1 MLITI
6 TTDFGTRDGYVG
18 TMKGAIAGIAPGVHC
33 IDITQE
39 IPPQDVRSAAYVL
52 WTALPYFPPE
62 SIHVVVV
69 DPGVGTARRPIAA
82 RTPWGTLVGPDN
94 GVFSYVWEAAPPT
107 RIVELANP
115 AYRNVAVS
123 NTFHGRD
130 IFSPAAAHLARGVPL
145 TELGPEVTDPVR
157 LPAPLLTVTDA
168 VIAGEV
174 IYIDHFGN
182 VITSIGRLV
191 WDGALLA
198 LDPAFGEVPSGIINA
213 GRVRVIAAGRDLGPV
228 RRTYGEVE
236 PDEPLALVG
245 SEGLLELAVNRG
257 HGAQALGLQIGD
269 RVEIVL
275 ESRIMNH
282 ELRFTNHDS

>member
-18 TMKGAIAGIAPGVHC
+18 TMKGVIAGIAPGVPC
-33 IDITQE
+33 IDITHE
-39 IPPQDVRSAAYVL
+39 IPPQDVRSAAYIL

-82 RTPWGTLVGPDN
+82 RTPWGILVGPDN
-94 GVFSYVWEAAPPT
+94 GIFSYVWEAAPPEC
-107 RIVELANP
+107 IVELINP

-145 TELGPEVTDPVR
+145 TDFGPEVRDPVR
-157 LPAPLLTVTDA
+157 LPAPVLTVGDT
-168 VIAGEV
+168 IIKGEV

-191 WDGALLA
+191 WDGALLT
-198 LDPAFGEVPSGIINA
+198 LDPAFGDAPAGLINA
-213 GRVRVIAAGRDLGPV
+213 GRVHVFAAGRDLGPI
-228 RRTYGEVE
+228 RHTYGEVSAG
-236 PDEPLALVG
+236 EPLALVG

-257 HGAQALGLQIGD
+257 HGAQMLGLTPGAS
-269 RVEIVL
+269 VEISLDVFS
-275 ESRIMNH
+275 SRI
-282 ELRFTNHDS
+282 

>member
-18 TMKGAIAGIAPGVHC
+18 TMKGVIAGIAPDVPC

-52 WTALPYFPPE
+52 WTVLPYFPPD
-62 SIHVVVV
+62 SIHIVVV

-82 RTPWGTLVGPDN
+82 RTSWGTLVGPDN

-123 NTFHGRD
+123 STFHGRD

-145 TELGPEVTDPVR
+145 DEFGSEVTDPVR
-157 LPAPLLTVTDA
+157 LPAPVLTVTES

-228 RRTYGEVE
+228 RRTYGEVATG
-236 PDEPLALVG
+236 EPLALVG

-257 HGAQALGLQIGD
+257 HGVQVLGLAIGD
-269 RVEIVL
+269 PVEIA
-275 ESRIMNH
+275 
-282 ELRFTNHDS
+282 LR

>member
-18 TMKGAIAGIAPGVHC
+18 TMKGVIARIAPGVPC

-62 SIHVVVV
+62 SIHIVVV

-115 AYRNVAVS
+115 AYRNVTLS
-123 NTFHGRD
+123 HTFHGRD

-145 TELGPEVTDPVR
+145 DEFGPEVTDPVR
-157 LPAPLLTVTDA
+157 LPTPVLAVTDA

-191 WDGALLA
+191 WDGALLS

-213 GRVRVIAAGRDLGPV
+213 DRVRVTAAGRDFGPI
-228 RRTYGEVE
+228 RHTYGEVA
-236 PDEPLALVG
+236 PGEPLALIG

-257 HGAQALGLQIGD
+257 HGAQVLGLQIGD
-269 RVEIVL
+269 RVEIA
-275 ESRIMNH
+275 
-282 ELRFTNHDS
+282 LR

>member
-18 TMKGAIAGIAPGVHC
+18 TMKGVIAGIAPGVPC

-82 RTPWGTLVGPDN
+82 RTSWGTLVGPDN
-94 GVFSYVWEAAPPT
+94 GVFSYVWEAAPPE

-115 AYRNVAVS
+115 DYRTVAIS
-123 NTFHGRD
+123 STFHGRD
-130 IFSPAAAHLARGVPL
+130 IFSPAGAHLARGVPL
-145 TELGPEVTDPVR
+145 AEFGPEVTDPVR
-157 LPAPLLTVTDA
+157 LPAPVLTVTDTT
-168 VIAGEV
+168 IAGEV

-191 WDGALLA
+191 WEGALLS
-198 LDPAFGEVPSGIINA
+198 LDPAFGDAPAGIINA
-213 GRVRVIAAGRDLGPV
+213 ARVRVLVAGRDLGPV
-228 RRTYGEVE
+228 RHTYGEVS
-236 PDEPLALVG
+236 PGEPLALVG

-257 HGAQALGLQIGD
+257 HGAQALNLKIGD
-269 RVEIVL
+269 YVEI
-275 ESRIMNH
+275 S
-282 ELRFTNHDS
+282 LR

>member
-18 TMKGAIAGIAPGVHC
+18 TMKGVIAGIAPGVPC

-107 RIVELANP
+107 LIVELANP
-115 AYRNVAVS
+115 AYRNITVS

-145 TELGPEVTDPVR
+145 AELGPEVTDPAR
-157 LPAPLLTVTDA
+157 LPAPILTVTDTT
-168 VIAGEV
+168 IAGEV

-182 VITSIGRLV
+182 AITSIGRLV
-191 WDGALLA
+191 WDGGLLS
-198 LDPAFGEVPSGIINA
+198 LDPAFGEAPAGIINA
-213 GRVRVIAAGRDLGPV
+213 GRVRVLVAGRDLGPV
-228 RRTYGEVE
+228 RRTYGEVA
-236 PDEPLALVG
+236 PGEPLALVG

-257 HGAQALGLQIGD
+257 HSAQALGLVIGD
-269 RVEIVL
+269 PVEIA
-275 ESRIMNH
+275 
-282 ELRFTNHDS
+282 LR

>member
-18 TMKGAIAGIAPGVHC
+18 TMKGVIAGIAPDVPC

-52 WTALPYFPPE
+52 WTALPYFPLE
-62 SIHVVVV
+62 SVHVVVV

-82 RTPWGTLVGPDN
+82 RTPWGMLVGPDN

-107 RIVELANP
+107 MIVELANP
-115 AYRNVAVS
+115 AYRNMAVS

-130 IFSPAAAHLARGVPL
+130 IFSPAGAHLALGVPL
-145 TELGPEVTDPVR
+145 AELGPEIENPVR
-157 LPAPLLTVTDA
+157 LPTPVFTVTDTT
-168 VIAGEV
+168 ITGEV

-191 WDGALLA
+191 WDGALLS
-198 LDPAFGEVPSGIINA
+198 LDPVFGDVPSGIVNA
-213 GRVRVIAAGRDLGPV
+213 ARVRVLVGGRDLGPI
-228 RRTYGEVE
+228 RHTYGEVSLG
-236 PDEPLALVG
+236 EPLALVG
-245 SEGLLELAVNRG
+245 SEGMLELAINHG
-257 HGAQALGLQIGD
+257 HGAQALDLTIGTP
-269 RVEIVL
+269 VEI
-275 ESRIMNH
+275 S
-282 ELRFTNHDS
+282 LR

>member
-18 TMKGAIAGIAPGVHC
+18 TMKGVIAGIAPDVPC

-52 WTALPYFPPE
+52 WTALPYFPLE
-62 SIHVVVV
+62 SVHVVVV

-82 RTPWGTLVGPDN
+82 RTPWGMLVGPDN

-107 RIVELANP
+107 MIVELANP

-130 IFSPAAAHLARGVPL
+130 IFSPAGAHLARGVPL
-145 TELGPEVTDPVR
+145 AELGPEIENPVR
-157 LPAPLLTVTDA
+157 LPTPVFA
-168 VIAGEV
+168 VSESTITGEV

-191 WDGALLA
+191 WDGALLS
-198 LDPAFGEVPSGIINA
+198 LDPVFGDVPSGIVNA
-213 GRVRVIAAGRDLGPV
+213 ARVRVLVGGRDLGPI
-228 RRTYGEVE
+228 RHTYGEVSLGE
-236 PDEPLALVG
+236 SLALVG
-245 SEGLLELAVNRG
+245 SEGMLELAVNHG
-257 HGAQALGLQIGD
+257 HGAQALDLTIGTP
-269 RVEIVL
+269 VEI
-275 ESRIMNH
+275 S
-282 ELRFTNHDS
+282 LR

>member
-18 TMKGAIAGIAPGVHC
+18 TMKGVIAGIAPDVPC

-52 WTALPYFPPE
+52 WTALPYFPLE
-62 SIHVVVV
+62 SVHVVVV

-82 RTPWGTLVGPDN
+82 RTPWGMLVGPDN

-107 RIVELANP
+107 MIVELANP

-130 IFSPAAAHLARGVPL
+130 IFSPAGAHLARGVPL
-145 TELGPEVTDPVR
+145 AELGPEIENPVR
-157 LPAPLLTVTDA
+157 LPTPVFTVSEST
-168 VIAGEV
+168 ITGEV

-191 WDGALLA
+191 WDGALLS
-198 LDPAFGEVPSGIINA
+198 LDPVFGDVPAGIVNA
-213 GRVRVIAAGRDLGPV
+213 ARVRVLVGGRDLGPI
-228 RRTYGEVE
+228 RHTYGEVSLG
-236 PDEPLALVG
+236 EPLALVG
-245 SEGLLELAVNRG
+245 SEGMLELAINHG
-257 HGAQALGLQIGD
+257 HGAQALDLTIGTP
-269 RVEIVL
+269 VEI
-275 ESRIMNH
+275 S
-282 ELRFTNHDS
+282 LR

>member
-18 TMKGAIAGIAPGVHC
+18 TMKGVIAGIAPDVPC

-52 WTALPYFPPE
+52 WTALPYFPPH
-62 SIHVVVV
+62 SIHIVVV

-94 GVFSYVWEAAPPT
+94 GIFSYVWEAAPPAM
-107 RIVELANP
+107 IVELTNP
-115 AYRNVAVS
+115 AYRNAAVS
-123 NTFHGRD
+123 STFHGRD
-130 IFSPAAAHLARGVPL
+130 VFSPAAAHLARGVPL
-145 TELGPEVTDPVR
+145 NDFGPAVTDPLR
-157 LPAPLLTVTDA
+157 LPTPLLTITDSA
-168 VIAGEV
+168 IAGEV

-191 WDGALLA
+191 WNGSLLS
-198 LDPAFGEVPSGIINA
+198 LDPAFGDAPAGIIHA
-213 GRVRVIAAGRDLGPV
+213 SRVHVLVGGRDLGPV
-228 RRTYGEVE
+228 RRTYGDVSPGEA
-236 PDEPLALVG
+236 LALVG

-257 HGAQALGLQIGD
+257 RGAQTLGLTIGAA
-269 RVEIVL
+269 VEIA
-275 ESRIMNH
+275 
-282 ELRFTNHDS
+282 LR

>member
-18 TMKGAIAGIAPGVHC
+18 TMKGVIAGIAPDVPC

-39 IPPQDVRSAAYVL
+39 IPPKDVRSAAYVL

-69 DPGVGTARRPIAA
+69 DPGVGTARRPVAA
-82 RTPWGTLVGPDN
+82 RTLWGTLVGPDN
-94 GVFSYVWEAAPPT
+94 GVFSYVWETAPPT
-107 RIVELANP
+107 RIVELSNP
-115 AYRNVAVS
+115 AYRTIAVS
-123 NTFHGRD
+123 STFHGRD

-145 TELGPEVTDPVR
+145 DEFGLEVTNPVR
-157 LPAPLLTVTDA
+157 LPAPALTVTDS

-191 WDGALLA
+191 WDDAPWNGALLA
-198 LDPAFGEVPSGIINA
+198 LDPAFGDAPAGIINA
-213 GRVRVIAAGRDLGPV
+213 GRVRVIAAGRDFGPV
-228 RRTYGEVE
+228 RRTYGEVA
-236 PDEPLALVG
+236 PGEPLALVG

-257 HGAQALGLQIGD
+257 HGAQALNLAVGAP
-269 RVEIVL
+269 VEIAL
-275 ESRIMNH
+275 C
-282 ELRFTNHDS
+282 

>member
-18 TMKGAIAGIAPGVHC
+18 VMKGVIAGIAPDVPC

-107 RIVELANP
+107 RIVELTNP
-115 AYRNVAVS
+115 VYRNVAVS
-123 NTFHGRD
+123 STFHGRD

-145 TELGPEVTDPVR
+145 DEFGPELTGPVR
-157 LPAPLLTVTDA
+157 LPAPALTMTESTV
-168 VIAGEV
+168 AGEV

-191 WDGALLA
+191 WDGVLLS
-198 LDPAFGEVPSGIINA
+198 LDPAFGDAPAGVINA

-236 PDEPLALVG
+236 PGEPLALVG
-245 SEGLLELAVNRG
+245 SEGLLELAVNRA
-257 HGAQALGLQIGD
+257 HGAQVLGLQIGD
-269 RVEIVL
+269 RVEI
-275 ESRIMNH
+275 S
-282 ELRFTNHDS
+282 LR